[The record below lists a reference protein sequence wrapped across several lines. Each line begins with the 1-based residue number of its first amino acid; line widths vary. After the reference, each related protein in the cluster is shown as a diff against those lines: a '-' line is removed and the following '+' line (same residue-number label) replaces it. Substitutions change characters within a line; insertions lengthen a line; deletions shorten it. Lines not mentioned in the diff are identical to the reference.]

1 MIQAM
6 YSGISGMKAFKS
18 NLDVIGNNIANVN
31 TIGYKA
37 ARATFKEMLSQTI
50 QGASAPTSGRGGT
63 NPSQIG
69 LGVVIGSIDVDGSQ
83 GSMTSTGRQTDLAV
97 EGNGFFALGD
107 GKGIVYTRDG
117 SLALDS
123 QNNLVS
129 ASTGLRLLGWTA
141 DPASGVIDTSSAI
154 TGASGIQIPIGSMS
168 LARQTSKI
176 DLSGNLNAAYEVGKF
191 DEIKFDVFDSLG
203 LSHEL
208 KMVFTKA
215 ADQQTLDTD
224 GNVIKENAA
233 WNVDIFCP
241 DVDAT
246 NPIQTTTISFD
257 DKGYSQL
264 KNINI
269 AVNFTDPNG
278 SVQPLNATI
287 DTSTL
292 KQLNGESTA
301 ALSYQDGLRLGTLES
316 FGIDRNGMIS
326 GTFTN
331 GSTRPLGQIAVA
343 QFNNPDGLAKIG
355 SNLLTESPNSGA
367 PRLGLAGEGGRGRV
381 SAGFLEASNVDLAN
395 EFANMIVAQR
405 GFQANSRI
413 ITVSDEVLQ
422 ELVSLKR

>member
-63 NPSQIG
+63 NPYQIG

-83 GSMTSTGRQTDLAV
+83 GSMQSTGRQTDLAI

-141 DPASGVIDTSSAI
+141 DPSTGTLDTSAAI
-154 TGASGIQIPIGSMS
+154 TGASGIRIPIGSLS
-168 LARQTSKI
+168 LARQTSEMQ
-176 DLSGNLNAAYEVGKF
+176 LTGNLNAAYAL
-191 DEIKFDVFDSLG
+191 DDSDPIKFEVFDSLG
-203 LSHEL
+203 LSHEIE
-208 KMVFTKA
+208 MVFTKA
-215 ADQQTLDTD
+215 ADQQVDMGGGVT
-224 GNVIKENAA
+224 KEYAA
-233 WNVDIFCP
+233 WTYDIYCP
-241 DVDAT
+241 DVDDT
-246 NPIQTTTISFD
+246 DPIQSGTITFNEN
-257 DKGYSQL
+257 GYSQL
-264 KNINI
+264 KSINLAI
-269 AVNFTDPNG
+269 NFTDPNG
-278 SVQPLNATI
+278 SVQPLQAKV
-287 DTSTL
+287 DTSAI
-292 KQLNGESTA
+292 KQLNGESSVG
-301 ALSYQDGLRLGTLES
+301 LSYQDGLRLGTLES

-331 GSTRPLGQIAVA
+331 GSTRPLGQIAIA
-343 QFNNPDGLAKIG
+343 QFNNPDGLAKLG
-355 SNLLTESPNSGA
+355 SNLLTESPNSGS

-381 SAGFLEASNVDLAN
+381 SGGFLEASNVDLAN